1 VRSDTIPGSSKQN
14 ARPSSYDSS
23 GPSKRRCIERG
34 TAMPGVL
41 AIQENAQ
48 DYDEG
53 GKREEN
59 DGGPFIARIYA
70 LHDDEST

>member
-1 VRSDTIPGSSKQN
+1 
-14 ARPSSYDSS
+14 
-23 GPSKRRCIERG
+23 
-34 TAMPGVL
+34 MPGVL

-59 DGGPFIARIYA
+59 DGGSGGGSECPTNHT
-70 LHDDEST
+70 LEV